1 MFVVLCLLG
10 SLAALAALGVHH
22 ATGST
27 IFPTG
32 VVYSNWTEETAEAK
46 VCEII
51 LDVSNPP
58 SREVVKFVALASYNK
73 FGGTVL
79 AGFLMAAA
87 DLTANGGF
95 RIAQISDAAM
105 SSRTFSSL
113 GHLDYEI
120 YDDGTVMA
128 TTQDPRLAMA
138 FINAVLSG
146 TYELR
151 FTRSE
156 SHAEVRT
163 YKIASAPGEP
173 VAGNFTHCL
182 DLLGTESNRTRS
194 YALTKRS
201 PLPEEDGSG
210 PSTTMGQGGQP
221 IVHPRQGEDMGRS

>member
-1 MFVVLCLLG
+1 MFVVLRLLG
-10 SLAALAALGVHH
+10 SLAAPAVLGVHQ
-22 ATGST
+22 AGGST

-58 SREVVKFVALASYNK
+58 SREVVKFVTLAGYNK

-87 DLTANGGF
+87 DLTANGGY

-105 SSRTFSSL
+105 SSRTFSPL

-173 VAGNFTHCL
+173 AAGNFTHCL
-182 DLLGTESNRTRS
+182 DLLATESNRTRS

-210 PSTTMGQGGQP
+210 AQHHDGSGRATHRSPTS
-221 IVHPRQGEDMGRS
+221 GEDMGRS